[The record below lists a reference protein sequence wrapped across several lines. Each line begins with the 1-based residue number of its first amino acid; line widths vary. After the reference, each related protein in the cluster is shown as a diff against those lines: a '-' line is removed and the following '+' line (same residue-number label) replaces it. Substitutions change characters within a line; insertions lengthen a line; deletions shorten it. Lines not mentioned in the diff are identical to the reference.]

1 MASMI
6 QHIKLLSVFIY
17 LLIFTT
23 SCKENKTRIDKIN
36 KQNIIAKQKNT
47 TYNWQFLN
55 AFTLDNSM
63 NEISNSKFENLKF
76 KITKDSIF
84 IENIGK
90 EAIYSGKSN
99 TKKYFNS
106 IYDYVYLKRFLSE
119 KFNIKIENSINHIR
133 NKHIYEKNTILKSYF
148 GDAFIIDNLLF
159 LMSEE
164 NIIVYT
170 NSATLKNRPN
180 KENNKSLQQKNK
192 LIKDDDELLINDNII
207 TEKNYKKTLN
217 FDTFTKSNKPI
228 NIEEYLCDKEYP
240 IKYYTLSQSKEYTN
254 ILFEEICGDFNVTN
268 LIILKK
274 NKIISNLAIETEWF
288 EPESYKEYHEK
299 TTFKIVKKTIKLVKQ
314 TFENEKIKSTTIIIY
329 KITKQGKI
337 EKVKQ

>member
-1 MASMI
+1 MIFMI
-6 QHIKLLSVFIY
+6 QHIKLLSIFIC
-17 LLIFTT
+17 LTLVFTT

-170 NSATLKNRPN
+170 NSLNDKKESVRDRTETNINDTHKVNSLPIMFDYSNDFRQIQLPVSWANIKTSFEDSYIALLPKIKKFQPVILTGIYPAGNSEEFLLILNSDN
-180 KENNKSLQQKNK
+180 KEISRIKLYYNDAPDGNIENYSYSTYKIGKDYTIKITTYKVKEDLEKNK
-192 LIKDDDELLINDNII
+192 I
-207 TEKNYKKTLN
+207 TEKKSSDIYYIINNKGMIIKK
-217 FDTFTKSNKPI
+217 
-228 NIEEYLCDKEYP
+228 
-240 IKYYTLSQSKEYTN
+240 
-254 ILFEEICGDFNVTN
+254 
-268 LIILKK
+268 
-274 NKIISNLAIETEWF
+274 
-288 EPESYKEYHEK
+288 
-299 TTFKIVKKTIKLVKQ
+299 
-314 TFENEKIKSTTIIIY
+314 
-329 KITKQGKI
+329 
-337 EKVKQ
+337 